1 MANEKNL
8 KMFTS
13 EQSREEAAKNGK
25 KGGIASGVAKREKKT
40 IQRILDD
47 YLSQDIKSNKNL
59 RKLAETV
66 GINGDQSIKELMT
79 AVCILNTIKKGDV
92 DKLIKVCEL
101 LGEDNN
107 IQVLED
113 ISDAEA
119 DIFGED

>member
-1 MANEKNL
+1 
-8 KMFTS
+8 MFTS